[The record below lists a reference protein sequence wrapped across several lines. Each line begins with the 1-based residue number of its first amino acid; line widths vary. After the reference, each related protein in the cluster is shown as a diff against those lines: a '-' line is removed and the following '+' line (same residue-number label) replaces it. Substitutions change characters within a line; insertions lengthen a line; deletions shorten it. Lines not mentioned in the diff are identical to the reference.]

1 MTAGRH
7 TLRLSGYAPA
17 LPTPFHETGELDGT
31 ALEWLCHRQIEDGA
45 SALVVS
51 GPSAEAPTLS
61 RAEHDTIVRIAV
73 GASRLRIP
81 VIADA
86 SSNSTSQAIELATDA
101 EAAGADGI
109 LSVVPYYNKP
119 TQAGMYAHFRAIVE
133 ATGLPVILYDI
144 PSRTVCGLADDTVAR
159 LAELPRV
166 IGLKD
171 ATGDLGR
178 PLRLRAL
185 LGSEFRLLSGDDATA
200 LAFFAH
206 GGDGCISVT
215 SNVAPGLCRAMYS
228 AWIQGEIT
236 RAQQLAA
243 VLVRLTAALSRESH
257 PVPVKYALSVMNL
270 ISPRV
275 RLPLVELQ
283 SGTKADIEKVLAR
296 IAMEYSGY
304 MIGDVSMPDRYRV
317 QSIEQARAKARF
329 AIVPG
334 GAG

>member
-1 MTAGRH
+1 MAAGRH

-45 SALVVS
+45 SALVVC
-51 GPSAEAPTLS
+51 GTSAEAPTLS

-73 GASRLRIP
+73 SASRLRIP

-86 SSNSTSQAIELATDA
+86 SSNSTSQAIELAKDA
-101 EAAGADGI
+101 EAAGADAI

-133 ATGLPVILYDI
+133 ATGLPVILYDV

-228 AWIQGEIT
+228 AWTQGEIT

-304 MIGDVSMPDRYRV
+304 MIGDVSRPDRYRV

>member
-1 MTAGRH
+1 MAAGRH

-45 SALVVS
+45 SALVVC
-51 GPSAEAPTLS
+51 GTSAEAPTLS
-61 RAEHDTIVRIAV
+61 RTEHDTIVRIAV
-73 GASRLRIP
+73 GTSRLRIP

-86 SSNSTSQAIELATDA
+86 SSNSTSQAIELAKDA

-228 AWIQGEIT
+228 AWTQGENT